1 MESELFNGKVG
12 SPSGSGRLAL
22 RQLWEFLCCHP
33 TARFNRQALL
43 GVSGFEDADQLREG
57 LDILVN
63 AGVVQTFPGGK
74 LYGLV
79 PGTAANLPQCFTG
92 R

>member
-1 MESELFNGKVG
+1 MESELFKAKVG
-12 SPSGSGRLAL
+12 SPTGSGRLAL

-43 GVSGFEDADQLREG
+43 GVAGFEDPGQLREG

-74 LYGLV
+74 LYGLA
-79 PGTAANLPQCFTG
+79 PGTAAKAPNCSIG

>member
-1 MESELFNGKVG
+1 MESELFKGKLG
-12 SPSGSGRLAL
+12 SPTGSGGLAL

-43 GVSGFEDADQLREG
+43 GVAGFEDTDQLRRG

-74 LYGLV
+74 LYGLA
-79 PGTAANLPQCFTG
+79 PGTAAKQLHCFMG